1 MDLIHLTL
9 VQVEPLKAYSA
20 KPASFIDEEADTQ
33 RRGLF
38 FQQIPLHAKHSA
50 GPLVR
55 DKYTA
60 QCSCPQGAFL
70 MIREMKRVCISNC
83 NT

>member
-1 MDLIHLTL
+1 MDLTHPTF

-38 FQQIPLHAKHSA
+38 FHKYRYMQNTVL
-50 GPLVR
+50 GPW
-55 DKYTA
+55 
-60 QCSCPQGAFL
+60 
-70 MIREMKRVCISNC
+70 
-83 NT
+83 